1 MSFIA
6 LNTRRFAALAIVAAL
21 ALVALPTIGQAE
33 ADSVSVTGTIE
44 VAEGAGGAIAIVSPE
59 ARYVVTPA
67 AAAARLAPH
76 AGKTVT
82 AQGTVGKD
90 ADGNSTLAVTGFEVA
105 ES

>member
-1 MSFIA
+1 MSFVTSS
-6 LNTRRFAALAIVAAL
+6 TRRVAALAVVAAL
-21 ALVALPTIGQAE
+21 ALFALPAATQAE
-33 ADSVSVTGTIE
+33 ADSITVTGTIE
-44 VAEGAGGAIAIVSPE
+44 VAEGAGGVIAIVSPD

-67 AAAARLAPH
+67 EAAARLAQH

-90 ADGNSTLAVTGFEVA
+90 AEGNATLAVTDFEVA